1 MQSALAFRDATE
13 SDVPAVMSLVH
24 SAYRGESSRRGWTT
38 EADLLDG
45 NRIDAETLLSTV
57 SAPGSHVVL
66 AYAKGGTGRPAKAA
80 RRGEVAAEVTEVLLA
95 CCHLADKGGGAGYF
109 GLFAVRPDQQAA
121 GIGRAVL
128 TEAERRVA
136 AEWGCTTLR
145 MLVIRQR
152 TDLIGWYLRLGY
164 ALTGRTEP
172 FPYDDERFGL
182 PRRLDLEFVELS
194 KTLA

>member
-45 NRIDAETLLSTV
+45 NRIDADTLLSTV

-66 AYAKGGTGRPAKAA
+66 AYAKGSTGPPAKVTRRDAA
-80 RRGEVAAEVTEVLLA
+80 AAEATEVLLA
-95 CCHLADKGGGAGYF
+95 CCHLADEGGGAGYF

-121 GIGRAVL
+121 GIGRTVL
-128 TEAERRVA
+128 AEAERRVA
-136 AEWGCTTLR
+136 AEWGCNTLR

-152 TDLIGWYLRLGY
+152 ADLIGWYLRRGY
-164 ALTGRTEP
+164 AMTGRKEP

-182 PRRLDLEFVELS
+182 PRSRDLEFVELS